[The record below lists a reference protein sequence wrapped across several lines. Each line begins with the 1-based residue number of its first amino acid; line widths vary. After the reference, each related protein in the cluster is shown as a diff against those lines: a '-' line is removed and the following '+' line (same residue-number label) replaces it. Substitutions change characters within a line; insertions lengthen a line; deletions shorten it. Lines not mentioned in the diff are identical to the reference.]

1 MNKKVLFITALLN
14 ALLLS
19 ACAQFAMHRLGVKEL
34 KVFDEQAYIRTRD
47 ALIGQY
53 AGPTDAA
60 ASSDSAYRYY
70 FQRLNKGNASKD
82 CAQPIQILYFKGDSL
97 VSWHINCYA
106 GGLSIFFSGY
116 LNWEMEGR
124 FRCFPPKSA
133 GAVSPHSVR
142 LSELM
147 RLYGI
152 TETPTPYTVVFFYT
166 NMLEKQSRH
175 AFKVIVKNIKKYH
188 KGTPPLIIL
197 INSDKFLISSVN
209 S

>member
-19 ACAQFAMHRLGVKEL
+19 ACTQFSMYRLGVKEL
-34 KVFDEQAYIRTRD
+34 KVFDEKEYIRTRD
-47 ALIGQY
+47 ELIKQY
-53 AGPTDAA
+53 AGPTYAV
-60 ASSDSAYRYY
+60 ASSDSAYQYY

-82 CAQPIQILYFKGDSL
+82 CAQPIQMLYFKGDSL

-116 LNWEMEGR
+116 LNWETEGR
-124 FRCFPPKSA
+124 FKSFPPKSA

-147 RLYGI
+147 KLYGC
-152 TETPTPYTVVFFYT
+152 TETPTPYTLVFFYT
-166 NMLEKQSRH
+166 NMLEKQTRH
-175 AFKVIVKNIKKYH
+175 AFKVMVKNIKKYY
-188 KGTPPLIIL
+188 KGMQPLIIL
-197 INSDKFLISSVN
+197 INSDKFLVGSVDF
-209 S
+209 